1 MDGWV
6 WLVFTLAVPLVS
18 FTAGAELTSTTDI
31 PDTAATALLPTDVP
45 DDSTT
50 AQNITTEQSITTVT
64 PGDITTITT
73 VPNNTTSSNTS
84 NFSTTTQDTDPTT
97 DSETPDYPETPPT
110 SASPV
115 LTTTDFTR
123 PDTTVSQITDT
134 TSYPMTD
141 QMNTTHYSPMTT
153 ITSDTNT
160 TTPYTNTTATFYPT
174 TGANITTYSTPTT
187 IGTNATSPYTN
198 STLPPNP
205 TTIPSANTTHYNST
219 TIPITTANTTTTTI
233 SPTTLTPP
241 TTTALICD
249 NEGKPEN
256 GVCICPDEWT
266 GVTCSE
272 ENFCGEKQLGGFSF
286 PRTPI
291 GWFAYSEEKCEVGTS
306 GAGKSKSSA
315 RCLSM
320 NGSPGF
326 SPPQIFQCD
335 LTLSDIQKNLTSP
348 ADLETLATST
358 QILTSKTEELTAE
371 NVTAAAEIVNTL
383 LLSANATESVRVS
396 AVATVSQ
403 LLNATVPDDTK
414 GNNATLGLTV
424 TLDQLSVNLSLSQNT
439 SQSQVVQPNLVV
451 QSAQI
456 PAADTHGVQ
465 FTSLRGISGNFL
477 PNRIHLNTNAT
488 QVVMEN
494 SFIADALIYIR
505 FPPGEDV
512 RSRQT
517 DSNVSLGFVLYQND
531 RFFRSKLYMR
541 RRATVRVLSASVRG
555 QEPNVVPQHV
565 EMMFRPRVINGTSL
579 YDFSC
584 VFWNYSQKDWST
596 SGCSKGNTSDGLMKC
611 FCNHTTNFAAL
622 WSFSEN
628 YEYAEALGA
637 ISIVGLSLSFLGL
650 IVTII
655 YNVKEI
661 FQNEQK
667 KNLIS
672 RLCIYFSLL
681 AFIIT
686 FVSGVQNSSRQ
697 IDIEVQTDD
706 RTNNLLDS
714 DEHVEPDRGSC
725 TAVAALLHFLLMA
738 TFMWNSVNG
747 TQILIQKMRRSL
759 PPHWTLLSMAL
770 GWGVPALFMTITL
783 GVTYRVDNPLRYRQE
798 EFCWLAA
805 LDKNKDFSFEKPLF
819 WGFLLPVGLILIYNI
834 VLLVYVSI
842 KATRKCCFRKSFL
855 ECFTLAVLLGVSWVF
870 GYLVLVTSGTM
881 NLVFSILFC
890 LCTTT
895 QGLQIFIITATTP
908 TFRAAMSRSVQYLSS
923 VSISFNNVKYHLW
936 KNWHNNH
943 SEKYRER

>member
-1 MDGWV
+1 YI
-6 WLVFTLAVPLVS
+6 S
-18 FTAGAELTSTTDI
+18 I
-31 PDTAATALLPTDVP
+31 
-45 DDSTT
+45 
-50 AQNITTEQSITTVT
+50 EQW
-64 PGDITTITT
+64 
-73 VPNNTTSSNTS
+73 
-84 NFSTTTQDTDPTT
+84 Q
-97 DSETPDYPETPPT
+97 Y
-110 SASPV
+110 
-115 LTTTDFTR
+115 
-123 PDTTVSQITDT
+123 
-134 TSYPMTD
+134 
-141 QMNTTHYSPMTT
+141 
-153 ITSDTNT
+153 
-160 TTPYTNTTATFYPT
+160 
-174 TGANITTYSTPTT
+174 
-187 IGTNATSPYTN
+187 N
-198 STLPPNP
+198 SKILYF
-205 TTIPSANTTHYNST
+205 ANTTHYNST

-249 NEGKPEN
+249 NGGKPEN

-272 ENFCGEKQLGGFSF
+272 
-286 PRTPI
+286 
-291 GWFAYSEEKCEVGTS
+291 
-306 GAGKSKSSA
+306 GKKVH
-315 RCLSM
+315 RLE
-320 NGSPGF
+320 
-326 SPPQIFQCD
+326 
-335 LTLSDIQKNLTSP
+335 SDGP

-383 LLSANATESVRVS
+383 L
-396 AVATVSQ
+396 AVCA
-403 LLNATVPDDTK
+403 LLF
-414 GNNATLGLTV
+414 
-424 TLDQLSVNLSLSQNT
+424 Q
-439 SQSQVVQPNLVV
+439 
-451 QSAQI
+451 
-456 PAADTHGVQ
+456 
-465 FTSLRGISGNFL
+465 
-477 PNRIHLNTNAT
+477 
-488 QVVMEN
+488 
-494 SFIADALIYIR
+494 
-505 FPPGEDV
+505 
-512 RSRQT
+512 
-517 DSNVSLGFVLYQND
+517 
-531 RFFRSKLYMR
+531 
-541 RRATVRVLSASVRG
+541 
-555 QEPNVVPQHV
+555 
-565 EMMFRPRVINGTSL
+565 VINGTSL

-596 SGCSKGNTSDGLMKC
+596 SGCSKGNTSDGLMRC

-655 YNVKEI
+655 YNVKEMRT
-661 FQNEQK
+661 NCSWVLLD

-805 LDKNKDFSFEKPLF
+805 LDKNKHFSFEKPLF

-923 VSISFNNVKYHLW
+923 VSISFNNVKYRLW

>member
-1 MDGWV
+1 
-6 WLVFTLAVPLVS
+6 
-18 FTAGAELTSTTDI
+18 
-31 PDTAATALLPTDVP
+31 
-45 DDSTT
+45 
-50 AQNITTEQSITTVT
+50 
-64 PGDITTITT
+64 
-73 VPNNTTSSNTS
+73 
-84 NFSTTTQDTDPTT
+84 
-97 DSETPDYPETPPT
+97 
-110 SASPV
+110 
-115 LTTTDFTR
+115 
-123 PDTTVSQITDT
+123 
-134 TSYPMTD
+134 
-141 QMNTTHYSPMTT
+141 MTT

-249 NEGKPEN
+249 NGGKPEN

-272 ENFCGEKQLGGFSF
+272 GKKVHRLESDGSGF
-286 PRTPI
+286 
-291 GWFAYSEEKCEVGTS
+291 
-306 GAGKSKSSA
+306 
-315 RCLSM
+315 
-320 NGSPGF
+320 F
-326 SPPQIFQCD
+326 S
-335 LTLSDIQKNLTSP
+335 LML
-348 ADLETLATST
+348 
-358 QILTSKTEELTAE
+358 
-371 NVTAAAEIVNTL
+371 
-383 LLSANATESVRVS
+383 
-396 AVATVSQ
+396 
-403 LLNATVPDDTK
+403 
-414 GNNATLGLTV
+414 
-424 TLDQLSVNLSLSQNT
+424 
-439 SQSQVVQPNLVV
+439 
-451 QSAQI
+451 
-456 PAADTHGVQ
+456 
-465 FTSLRGISGNFL
+465 
-477 PNRIHLNTNAT
+477 
-488 QVVMEN
+488 
-494 SFIADALIYIR
+494 
-505 FPPGEDV
+505 GEDA

-531 RFFRSKLYMR
+531 CFFRSKLYMR

-596 SGCSKGNTSDGLMKC
+596 SGCSKGNTSDGLMRC

-655 YNVKEI
+655 YNVKEMRT
-661 FQNEQK
+661 NCSW

-805 LDKNKDFSFEKPLF
+805 LDKNKHFSFEKPLF

-923 VSISFNNVKYHLW
+923 VSISFNNVKYRLW

>member
-6 WLVFTLAVPLVS
+6 WLVFTLAVPLAS

-31 PDTAATALLPTDVP
+31 PDTVTTALLPTDVP
-45 DDSTT
+45 VDSTT

-64 PGDITTITT
+64 PGDITITT

-84 NFSTTTQDTDPTT
+84 NFSTTTQDTVPTT

-110 SASPV
+110 SSSPV

-134 TSYPMTD
+134 TSNPMTD
-141 QMNTTHYSPMTT
+141 QMSTAHYSPMTT

-187 IGTNATSPYTN
+187 IDTNATSPYTN

-219 TIPITTANTTTTTI
+219 TMPITTANTTTTTI
-233 SPTTLTPP
+233 SPTTVTPP
-241 TTTALICD
+241 ATTPLTCD
-249 NEGKPEN
+249 NGGKPEN

-266 GVTCSE
+266 GETCSE
-272 ENFCGEKQLGGFSF
+272 ENFCDKQQLGGFSF

-291 GWFAYSEEKCEVGTS
+291 GWFAYSKEKCEVGTS
-306 GAGKSKSSA
+306 GAGKPRA
-315 RCLSM
+315 LTRCLFM
-320 NGSPGF
+320 NGSANF
-326 SPPQIFQCD
+326 SHPQIFQCN
-335 LTLSDIQKNLTSP
+335 LTLSDIQQNLTSP

-358 QILTSKTEELTAE
+358 QILTSNPEELTAE
-371 NVTAAAEIVNTL
+371 NVTAAAEIANTL
-383 LLSANATESVRVS
+383 LLSANATESVRVA

-414 GNNATLGLTV
+414 ENNATLGLTV

-488 QVVMEN
+488 QVVVEN
-494 SFIADALIYIR
+494 SVIADALIYIR

-565 EMMFRPRVINGTSL
+565 EMMFRPRLINGTSL

-596 SGCSKGNTSDGLMKC
+596 SGCSKGNTSDGLMRC

-834 VLLVYVSI
+834 ILLVYV
-842 KATRKCCFRKSFL
+842 KSFL

>member
-6 WLVFTLAVPLVS
+6 WRVFTLAICS
-18 FTAGAELTSTTDI
+18 ATTTDYTSSTVPI
-31 PDTAATALLPTDVP
+31 TA
-45 DDSTT
+45 
-50 AQNITTEQSITTVT
+50 
-64 PGDITTITT
+64 TITT
-73 VPNNTTSSNTS
+73 TTK
-84 NFSTTTQDTDPTT
+84 
-97 DSETPDYPETPPT
+97 
-110 SASPV
+110 
-115 LTTTDFTR
+115 
-123 PDTTVSQITDT
+123 
-134 TSYPMTD
+134 
-141 QMNTTHYSPMTT
+141 
-153 ITSDTNT
+153 
-160 TTPYTNTTATFYPT
+160 
-174 TGANITTYSTPTT
+174 
-187 IGTNATSPYTN
+187 
-198 STLPPNP
+198 
-205 TTIPSANTTHYNST
+205 
-219 TIPITTANTTTTTI
+219 

-241 TTTALICD
+241 TTTALTCD
-249 NEGKPEN
+249 NGGKPEN

-266 GVTCSE
+266 GETCSE
-272 ENFCGEKQLGGFSF
+272 ENFCREQQLGGFRF
-286 PRTPI
+286 PRTHI

-306 GAGKSKSSA
+306 GAGKPQASA

-335 LTLSDIQKNLTSP
+335 LTLSDIQQNLTSP

-358 QILTSKTEELTAE
+358 QILTSKAEELTAE

-414 GNNATLGLTV
+414 ENNATLGLTV
-424 TLDQLSVNLSLSQNT
+424 TLDQLSVNLSLSQKT

-505 FPPGEDV
+505 FPPGEDA

-541 RRATVRVLSASVRG
+541 RRATIRVLSASVRG
-555 QEPNVVPQHV
+555 QELNVVPQHV
-565 EMMFRPRVINGTSL
+565 EMMFRPRVISGMSL

-596 SGCSKGNTSDGLMKC
+596 SGCSKGNTSDGLMRC

-622 WSFSEN
+622 WSYREN

-655 YNVKEI
+655 HHIKEI
-661 FQNEQK
+661 FQKEEQT
-667 KNLIS
+667 NLISVQS

-706 RTNNLLDS
+706 RTNNLLVS
-714 DEHVEPDRGSC
+714 DERVEPDRGSC
-725 TAVAALLHFLLMA
+725 TAVAALLHFLLMT

-759 PPHWTLLSMAL
+759 PPLWTLLSMAL
-770 GWGVPALFMTITL
+770 GWGVPALFMAITL
-783 GVTYRVDNPLRYRQE
+783 GVTYRVDNPLGYRQE

-805 LDKNKDFSFEKPLF
+805 LDKNKHFSFEKPLF

-834 VLLVYVSI
+834 ILLVYVSI
-842 KATRKCCFRKSFL
+842 KATRKSCFRKSFL

-870 GYLVLVTSGTM
+870 GYLVLITSGTM

-895 QGLQIFIITATTP
+895 QGFHIFIITATTP

-923 VSISFNNVKYHLW
+923 ARPIRRNTRTRS
-936 KNWHNNH
+936 
-943 SEKYRER
+943 

>member
-1 MDGWV
+1 M
-6 WLVFTLAVPLVS
+6 
-18 FTAGAELTSTTDI
+18 
-31 PDTAATALLPTDVP
+31 
-45 DDSTT
+45 
-50 AQNITTEQSITTVT
+50 
-64 PGDITTITT
+64 
-73 VPNNTTSSNTS
+73 
-84 NFSTTTQDTDPTT
+84 
-97 DSETPDYPETPPT
+97 
-110 SASPV
+110 
-115 LTTTDFTR
+115 
-123 PDTTVSQITDT
+123 
-134 TSYPMTD
+134 
-141 QMNTTHYSPMTT
+141 
-153 ITSDTNT
+153 
-160 TTPYTNTTATFYPT
+160 
-174 TGANITTYSTPTT
+174 
-187 IGTNATSPYTN
+187 
-198 STLPPNP
+198 
-205 TTIPSANTTHYNST
+205 
-219 TIPITTANTTTTTI
+219 PITTANTTTTTI
-233 SPTTLTPP
+233 SPTTVTPP
-241 TTTALICD
+241 ATTVLKCD
-249 NEGKPEN
+249 NGGEPEN

-272 ENFCGEKQLGGFSF
+272 ENFCEEQQLGGFRF

-291 GWFAYSEEKCEVGTS
+291 GWFAYSEEKCEEGMS
-306 GAGKSKSSA
+306 GAGKPRAST
-315 RCLSM
+315 RCLSV

-326 SPPQIFQCD
+326 SPPQILQCN
-335 LTLSDIQKNLTSP
+335 LLLSDIQKNLTSS

-358 QILTSKTEELTAE
+358 QILTSKAEELTAE

-414 GNNATLGLTV
+414 ENNATLGLTV

-505 FPPGEDV
+505 FPPGEDA

-517 DSNVSLGFVLYQND
+517 DLNVSLGFVLYQND

-541 RRATVRVLSASVRG
+541 RRATIRVLSASVRG
-555 QEPNVVPQHV
+555 QEPNKVPQHV
-565 EMMFRPRVINGTSL
+565 EMMFRPRASNVVGMELDSLKVVLERRILSKIKTMLDNTSHPLHDMLLINGTSL

-596 SGCSKGNTSDGLMKC
+596 SGCSKGNTSDGLMRC

-622 WSFSEN
+622 WSFREN

-655 YNVKEI
+655 YNIKEI

-672 RLCIYFSLL
+672 RLCIYLSLL

-706 RTNNLLDS
+706 RTNNLLVS

-747 TQILIQKMRRSL
+747 TQILIQKIRRSL

-770 GWGVPALFMTITL
+770 GWGVPALFMGITL
-783 GVTYRVDNPLRYRQE
+783 GVTYRVDNPLGYRQE

-805 LDKNKDFSFEKPLF
+805 LDKNKHFSFEKPLF

-842 KATRKCCFRKSFL
+842 KATRKSCFRKSFL

-895 QGLQIFIITATTP
+895 QGLQIFIITATMP

-923 VSISFNNVKYHLW
+923 VSISFNNVKYRLW
-936 KNWHNNH
+936 KNWHKNH
-943 SEKYRER
+943 SEKYQER